1 MTRIQQ
7 RGLSPP
13 PQFIRDVRK
22 LSRIASL
29 GFRTYQAHASWQ
41 ALYYLARGSLVLTL
55 PQGTGKTFVSQ
66 LIAYEHLSRNPGTK
80 VLVIAPTKELR
91 EQYVRM
97 AEWMGH
103 LTPRIVVLDFKEPF
117 SGVRKQVNVM
127 VDQADIIV
135 TTPEIFTNRLD
146 WLSPR
151 SFRSIR
157 LCVLDEVD
165 LWLIDDFEDPD
176 VNRYH
181 AALSKLK
188 VRLKDQGTHFLG
200 LTASELSSRGRTL
213 LVDDLKCRELTPFH
227 KSIVKWLP
235 KVRIEPVLC
244 SDPTVVAADEEIS
257 EKSSSLVHRLNR
269 ETNGELKEHQDDFW
283 LFIKALAKGHRG
295 AAAADL
301 ALALLD
307 NERKRL
313 QLFEDVP
320 FGRSK
325 VRRSGELA
333 RGCRPA
339 VVYCREIQL
348 VNRLANEPWPTP
360 PAVAH
365 SGLGDRYLQETL
377 RFKTGARDVLL
388 MTRDLGKR
396 GLDFPMARSLVLCSP
411 KSSALTM
418 DQELCRTRGQRKDR
432 ASKPV
437 YVLFYGDTYEE
448 EKMRRVLRKLVEI
461 SMYEKFRKFTLSA
474 RWSKWLRERSPL
486 TMPEYLSAVD
496 ARTRARKKH

>member
-1 MTRIQQ
+1 V
-7 RGLSPP
+7 PP
-13 PQFIRDVRK
+13 SRFIRDVQN
-22 LSRIASL
+22 LSRTAGL

-41 ALYYLARGSLVLTL
+41 SLCYLARGGLVLTL

-66 LIAYEHLSRNPGTK
+66 LIAYEHLRRNPATK
-80 VLVIAPTKELR
+80 TLVVAPTKELR

-103 LTPRIVVLDFKEPF
+103 LTPRIVVLDFKEPLT
-117 SGVRKQVNVM
+117 GVRKQVNVM
-127 VDQADIIV
+127 VEHADIIV
-135 TTPEIFTNRLD
+135 TTPEMFTNRLD

-151 SFRSIR
+151 SLRSIR

-165 LWLIDDFEDPD
+165 LWLVDNFEDPD
-176 VNRYH
+176 ANRYH
-181 AALSKLK
+181 AALSELK

-200 LTASELSSRGRTL
+200 LTASQLSTRGRAL
-213 LVDDLKCRELTPFH
+213 LVHDLKCQELTPFH
-227 KSIVKWLP
+227 KSVVKWLP

-244 SDPTVVAADEEIS
+244 FDPMVVAADEEIS
-257 EKSSSLVHRLNR
+257 GKSSTLVSRLNSVI
-269 ETNGELKEHQDDFW
+269 NGELREHQDDFW
-283 LFIKALAKGHRG
+283 LFIKALANGRRG
-295 AAAADL
+295 TVAADL

-320 FGRSK
+320 FGQAKVKRS
-325 VRRSGELA
+325 VELA

-339 VVYCREIQL
+339 VIYCREIQL
-348 VNRLANEPWPTP
+348 VNRLASEVWPTP

-365 SGLGDRYLQETL
+365 SDLGDRYLQETL

-396 GLDFPMARSLVLCSP
+396 GLDFPMAQSLVLCSP
-411 KSSALTM
+411 KSSARTM
-418 DQELCRTRGQRKDR
+418 DQELCRTRSQRKDR
-432 ASKPV
+432 PIKSV

-461 SMYEKFRKFTLSA
+461 SMYEKFRKFVLSP
-474 RWSKWLRERSPL
+474 RWSKWLGERSPL
-486 TMPEYLSAVD
+486 TMPEYLSAID
-496 ARTRARKKH
+496 ARASIRRKY